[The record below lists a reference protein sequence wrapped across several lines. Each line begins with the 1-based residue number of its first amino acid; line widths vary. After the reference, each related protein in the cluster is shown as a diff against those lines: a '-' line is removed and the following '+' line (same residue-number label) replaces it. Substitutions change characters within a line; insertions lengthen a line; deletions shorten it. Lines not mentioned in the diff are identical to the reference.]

1 MGASWTARFEWKYC
15 VPPDRAE
22 ELCAA
27 LRLRTDPDTFC
38 TGPGDSYCVR
48 SLYYD
53 TPGLRF
59 YHEKKDR
66 LKVRRKLRV
75 RHYGEEQYFF
85 EIKRKIEKEVVKER
99 VVVPGAQLVS
109 ALDGVDS
116 AVVMAGRPEEDRRT
130 LERFR
135 QQVKGLGLIP
145 TLLVAY
151 RRRAMTGRAEPDLRI
166 TLDDDLRRRAHP
178 GPNALFEKEEL
189 HPFETRSV
197 LELKFSGRPPRW
209 LVELVREFRLRRESY
224 SKYCEGIDRSSD
236 VAASDEAGSRIQA

>member
-1 MGASWTARFEWKYC
+1 MGASSTARFEWKYC

-22 ELCAA
+22 ELCSA
-27 LRLRTDPDTFC
+27 LRPRTDPDTFC
-38 TGPGDSYCVR
+38 TGPDNSYFVR

-53 TPGLRF
+53 TSGLRF

-75 RHYGEEQYFF
+75 RHYGEEQYFL

-99 VVVPGAQLVS
+99 VVVPGFQLAS
-109 ALDGVDS
+109 ALDGVDP
-116 AVVMAGRPEEDRRT
+116 AVVMAGRSDEDRRT

-135 QQVKGLGLIP
+135 QQVKNLGLIP

-151 RRRAMTGRAEPDLRI
+151 RRRAMAGRAEPDLRI
-166 TLDDDLRRRAHP
+166 TLDDDLRGRTHP
-178 GPNALFEKEEL
+178 GPNALFVEEEL
-189 HPFETRSV
+189 LPFETRSV

-209 LVELVREFRLRRESY
+209 LVDLVREFRLRRESY
-224 SKYCEGIDRSSD
+224 SKYCEGIDRCAD
-236 VAASDEAGSRIQA
+236 GVAAEQAGSRIQA